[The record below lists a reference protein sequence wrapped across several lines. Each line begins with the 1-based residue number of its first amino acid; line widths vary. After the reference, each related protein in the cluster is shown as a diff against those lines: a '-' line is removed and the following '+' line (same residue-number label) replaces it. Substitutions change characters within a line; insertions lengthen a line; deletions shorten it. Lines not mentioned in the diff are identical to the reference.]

1 MTSSNRR
8 LTGAN
13 HFTILSKATFLRL
26 SRALICVALG
36 FNLWTTAI
44 ASTVDTNSPSSNFTA
59 RLQQAVARP
68 KIDDRLAALDE
79 LGRKLALTEIPTA
92 LKAADELKQLRER
105 VVLTQAA
112 LKRWGELGPSEAF
125 ARVSELPEGVTK
137 GDSLRSIFPLYA
149 TKDIPAAAK
158 AVTHMK
164 PGRARNE
171 AAQMLVESFRVAGS
185 KFAIDVGR
193 QQRPR
198 ILTFHGCL
206 HRATA

>member
-1 MTSSNRR
+1 MTSSKLH

-36 FNLWTTAI
+36 LNLWTTAI
-44 ASTVDTNSPSSNFTA
+44 AFSVDTNSRPSSNFTA
-59 RLQQAVARP
+59 RLQLAVGRP

-125 ARVSELPEGVTK
+125 ARVSELPEGVT
-137 GDSLRSIFPLYA
+137 
-149 TKDIPAAAK
+149 
-158 AVTHMK
+158 
-164 PGRARNE
+164 
-171 AAQMLVESFRVAGS
+171 
-185 KFAIDVGR
+185 
-193 QQRPR
+193 
-198 ILTFHGCL
+198 
-206 HRATA
+206 